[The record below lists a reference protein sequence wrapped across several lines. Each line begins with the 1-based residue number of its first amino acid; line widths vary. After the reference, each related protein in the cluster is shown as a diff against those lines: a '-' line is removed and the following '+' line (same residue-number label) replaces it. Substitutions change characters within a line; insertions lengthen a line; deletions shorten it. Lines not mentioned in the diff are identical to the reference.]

1 MKSAKLLIWITQLGF
16 STAVPLI
23 GFIWLAVWL
32 RNSFNWG
39 AWVIVVGVVM
49 GVVGAI
55 DGLRMSLKAMEQMT
69 KEKEKNPPVGFNDHE
84 ILEAAFVA
92 GFFNYTNR
100 WVYFPLHSKC
110 TLMNCKNR
118 TPENQ

>member
-32 RNSFNWG
+32 RNRFGWG
-39 AWVIVVGVVM
+39 AWVIVVGVVL

-69 KEKEKNPPVGFNDHE
+69 KKKEKDPPVGFNDHD
-84 ILEAAFVA
+84 
-92 GFFNYTNR
+92 
-100 WVYFPLHSKC
+100 
-110 TLMNCKNR
+110 
-118 TPENQ
+118 

>member
-1 MKSAKLLIWITQLGF
+1 MKNAQLLIWITQLGF

-49 GVVGAI
+49 GVVGAV
-55 DGLRMSLKAMEQMT
+55 DGLRMSLKAMERMT
-69 KEKEKNPPVGFNDHE
+69 KEKKKDPPVGFNDHD
-84 ILEAAFVA
+84 
-92 GFFNYTNR
+92 
-100 WVYFPLHSKC
+100 
-110 TLMNCKNR
+110 
-118 TPENQ
+118 

>member
-39 AWVIVVGVVM
+39 AWVIVVGVAM

-55 DGLRMSLKAMEQMT
+55 DGLRMSLKAMERMT
-69 KEKEKNPPVGFNDHE
+69 KEKEKNPPVGFNDHD
-84 ILEAAFVA
+84 
-92 GFFNYTNR
+92 
-100 WVYFPLHSKC
+100 
-110 TLMNCKNR
+110 
-118 TPENQ
+118 

>member
-55 DGLRMSLKAMEQMT
+55 DGLRMSLKAMERMT
-69 KEKEKNPPVGFNDHE
+69 KEKEKKPPVGFNDHD
-84 ILEAAFVA
+84 
-92 GFFNYTNR
+92 
-100 WVYFPLHSKC
+100 
-110 TLMNCKNR
+110 
-118 TPENQ
+118 

>member
-32 RNSFNWG
+32 RNSFDWG
-39 AWVIVVGVVM
+39 DWVIVVGVVM

-69 KEKEKNPPVGFNDHE
+69 KEKEKDPPVGFNDHD
-84 ILEAAFVA
+84 
-92 GFFNYTNR
+92 
-100 WVYFPLHSKC
+100 
-110 TLMNCKNR
+110 
-118 TPENQ
+118 

>member
-1 MKSAKLLIWITQLGF
+1 VAQVKSAKLLIWITQLGF

-55 DGLRMSLKAMEQMT
+55 DGLRMSLKAMERMT
-69 KEKEKNPPVGFNDHE
+69 KEKEKNPPVGFNDHD
-84 ILEAAFVA
+84 
-92 GFFNYTNR
+92 
-100 WVYFPLHSKC
+100 
-110 TLMNCKNR
+110 
-118 TPENQ
+118 

>member
-1 MKSAKLLIWITQLGF
+1 VKSAKLLIWITQLGF

-55 DGLRMSLKAMEQMT
+55 DGLRMSLKAMERMT
-69 KEKEKNPPVGFNDHE
+69 KEKEKNPPVGFNDHD
-84 ILEAAFVA
+84 
-92 GFFNYTNR
+92 
-100 WVYFPLHSKC
+100 
-110 TLMNCKNR
+110 
-118 TPENQ
+118 